1 MNEIIHRR
9 LLTIYG
15 EFPEFAHQALK
26 IYIISFRII
35 KDPAIA
41 VCL

>member
-1 MNEIIHRR
+1 MVVSAQ
-9 LLTIYG
+9 LMASFQYV
-15 EFPEFAHQALK
+15 FAHQALK

-35 KDPAIA
+35 KDVAIA